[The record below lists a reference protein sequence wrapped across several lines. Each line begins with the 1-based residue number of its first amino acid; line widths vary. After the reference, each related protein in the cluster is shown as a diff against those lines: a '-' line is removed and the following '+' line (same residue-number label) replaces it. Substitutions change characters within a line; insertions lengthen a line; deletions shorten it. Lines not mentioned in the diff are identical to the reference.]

1 MARSSSTADSLLVR
15 LNSGSTSSAELEQA
29 AGMSQS
35 WVSAALR
42 SLITQ
47 GRVVRIGSRRG
58 ARYALRREIPSIGS
72 TWPLYRAGRDGEPV
86 ELGTL
91 YALVADE
98 YYLEASKG
106 AIADGFAVASLSTGI
121 PYLLQDQRPGGF
133 LGRAIPQRFPQLH
146 VPLRVQDWTDEHYLR
161 YLTTY
166 GSDGVGN
173 LILGRAA
180 LDEHLLQHRQLVPR
194 DAGQRDKFFPELA
207 EQSMHGGVPGSSAPG
222 EHPKFAVTI
231 AEQGE
236 VRHALVKFSPPVD
249 TKVGRRWSDLLIAEH
264 LALETLRTV
273 AVSSATSR
281 IFQFENRT
289 YLEVDRFDRVGL
301 IGRVGVTSLLA
312 IDTGSYGALDNWID
326 AARRLHQERRIDV
339 QTLDEIRLI
348 SSFADLIAN
357 TDKHFGNLAFY
368 DSYDGRFRLTPV
380 YDMLPMLFAPD
391 HDQLVAR
398 IYTPADPTSDTLN
411 VWGRARVLAEEY
423 WRTLASEARISAE
436 FRGICAECLQA
447 LESLPRIGAYSPRI
461 AAVNDGTRD
470 RAVQS
475 SLQSTGG
482 SLPTAGG

>member
-1 MARSSSTADSLLVR
+1 MARSIFTTDPLLVR
-15 LNSGSTSSAELEQA
+15 LNSGSTSSAELEQVT
-29 AGMSQS
+29 GMSQS

-42 SLITQ
+42 SLTTQ

-72 TWPLYRAGRDGEPV
+72 TWPLYRVARDGEPV

-98 YYLEASKG
+98 YYLEANKA
-106 AIADGFAVASLSTGI
+106 AIADGFAIASLSMGI

-146 VPLRVQDWTDEHYLR
+146 APLRVQDWTDEHYLC
-161 YLTTY
+161 YLTAY
-166 GSDGVGN
+166 GSDVVGD

-180 LDEHLLQHRQLVPR
+180 LDDYLLQQSQLVPR

-207 EQSMHGGVPGSSAPG
+207 EQSMHGGVPGSSAQG
-222 EHPKFAVTI
+222 EHPKFAVTL

-264 LALETLRTV
+264 LALEALRTV
-273 AVSSATSR
+273 GVSSATSR
-281 IFQFENRT
+281 IHQIETRT

-301 IGRVGVTSLLA
+301 TGRVGVTSLWA
-312 IDTGSYGALDNWID
+312 IDTGFYGALDNWID
-326 AARRLHQERRIDV
+326 AARRLHQERRIDL

-380 YDMLPMLFAPD
+380 YDMLPMLFAPV
-391 HDQLVAR
+391 HDQLIAR

-411 VWGRARVLAEEY
+411 VWGRARALAEEY
-423 WRTLASEARISAE
+423 WRTLASEVRISAE
-436 FRGICAECLQA
+436 FRGICAACLQT

-461 AAVNDGTRD
+461 AAASPV
-470 RAVQS
+470 RAPPI
-475 SLQSTGG
+475 
-482 SLPTAGG
+482 PTALPR